1 MDSGGGLYSRTPFTS
16 SSSSRTTQD
25 SSATAYYHYSNAVKP
40 SLSNTPMLP
49 GSPDGNGSSSIH
61 GDGRYSDSGGGGSDS
76 DRRTSRPSSE
86 GRSGGRPAHY
96 EGFGYQ
102 PQHSGQY
109 YYDEGPRESSHGYPL
124 RAEPGYP
131 NHYYYDT
138 PLDRGRPYHSP
149 PPRQR
154 PLDFGMYDRQMP
166 IPFPGYRAPVAAGA
180 FYGMGRESDG
190 LEEIER
196 AAERRMQ
203 AYAAAVAPTQRP
215 QHRLPGNA
223 SMLKMFRVYLE
234 KQGDDSKLGAV
245 LVQKSLPAVSDD
257 EYGAGLRVKTVM
269 EAEEI
274 GEIGMLARWNG
285 RAREM
290 DRDIRVG
297 DVIVAVVDGTPVDT
311 LGPKASPDKLM
322 DKLKVVTAE
331 SSAWFILQLQHCL
344 KCNSLTILDVLREV
358 PPLEACD
365 WPQTQ
370 QTMVNCLESM
380 EQNLEQRRD
389 QAMTWFVG
397 NVAPVILSPSSQLW

>member
-1 MDSGGGLYSRTPFTS
+1 
-16 SSSSRTTQD
+16 
-25 SSATAYYHYSNAVKP
+25 
-40 SLSNTPMLP
+40 
-49 GSPDGNGSSSIH
+49 
-61 GDGRYSDSGGGGSDS
+61 
-76 DRRTSRPSSE
+76 
-86 GRSGGRPAHY
+86 
-96 EGFGYQ
+96 
-102 PQHSGQY
+102 
-109 YYDEGPRESSHGYPL
+109 
-124 RAEPGYP
+124 
-131 NHYYYDT
+131 
-138 PLDRGRPYHSP
+138 
-149 PPRQR
+149 
-154 PLDFGMYDRQMP
+154 MYDRQMP

-203 AYAAAVAPTQRP
+203 AFAAAVAPTQRP
-215 QHRLPGNA
+215 QHRLPGSA

-311 LGPKASPDKLM
+311 LGPKASPEKLM
-322 DKLKVVTAE
+322 DKLK
-331 SSAWFILQLQHCL
+331 HCL

-397 NVAPVILSPSSQLW
+397 NVAPVILSPSSQLWCPLCECKQQSLGEYLHHFESTGHHEKRISTSSKYDSRWAKLPLGVSDHYWFEYCYGFTSIVDPAELDPYAEFCEYTPTIED